1 MASIEAR
8 ARALNSGGNMTLQ
21 TIRKILFTMLALFAF
36 DAYAG
41 EQLGSDCGT
50 KQTAQLPLDRSGDL
64 GQQASIGPAA
74 TGMSQVIFQN
84 ASLNRIAGETNASC
98 CKICRNSQA
107 CGDDCINWSKICH
120 IGAGCACQQ

>member
-1 MASIEAR
+1 
-8 ARALNSGGNMTLQ
+8 MTLQ

-36 DAYAG
+36 EVYAE
-41 EQLGSDCGT
+41 EQAVNTNCSG

-64 GQQASIGPAA
+64 GKQASMSSAA

-84 ASLNRIAGETNASC
+84 AGLNRIAGETNASC